1 MKSIYTSKIEEENLV
16 QFLPIVNMT
25 DRDKEIVSKYLSDKP
40 SYKELGGAYD
50 ISGERIRQI
59 IEKFARKANYYY
71 KKQQKDVN

>member
-1 MKSIYTSKIEEENLV
+1 MKSIYTAKIEEENLV

-40 SYKELGGAYD
+40 SYKELGEAYY

>member
-1 MKSIYTSKIEEENLV
+1 MKSTYTLKIAEDGLIK
-16 QFLPIVNMT
+16 FLPIVNMT

-40 SYKELGGAYD
+40 SYKELGEAYN

-59 IEKFARKANYYY
+59 IEKFARKAKYYY